1 MPPCAARRQVPPI
14 SGKHLIASA
23 LIEVPINTDT
33 PARACRL
40 SRSSGRNRCSN
51 RGPAAGGLDWQSHGR
66 GSRAWAGFA
75 PPLRG
80 GASGRQCVP
89 RGAPFA
95 RLRVLLGYS
104 RRLPPGAIAARASFR
119 RAGLRKKRMGGA
131 NERQA
136 SAGAK
141 ARRLISGVCGTRPR
155 GYPGRALSK
164 TDIHRKL
171 LGPGLAAGSLEANWA
186 LKFRDLCGDSDSG
199 AAHSQEALAS
209 SGLTRSRNSLEGLK

>member
-1 MPPCAARRQVPPI
+1 MDEDRERGLGSHRPSGAGHLGGNAFPGVPPSPG
-14 SGKHLIASA
+14 SGFSWAILDGS
-23 LIEVPINTDT
+23 LREPL
-33 PARACRL
+33 RL
-40 SRSSGRNRCSN
+40 GLRFVEQGCGK
-51 RGPAAGGLDWQSHGR
+51 RG
-66 GSRAWAGFA
+66 WAG
-75 PPLRG
+75 
-80 GASGRQCVP
+80 S
-89 RGAPFA
+89 
-95 RLRVLLGYS
+95 
-104 RRLPPGAIAARASFR
+104 
-119 RAGLRKKRMGGA
+119 